1 LDLTGLTICEA
12 SKKLRNK
19 EISSM
24 ELTCAYLDK
33 IKKLDGK
40 IGSYIT
46 VCEEKA
52 LEQAAL
58 AQKKIDSKVSLSPL
72 TGIPMGIKD
81 NILTKDILTSCASKI
96 LSNFIP
102 SYDAAVVEKLYNND
116 AVLLGKTNLDE
127 FAMGSSTE
135 SSWYGITRNP
145 WNLNMVPGG
154 SSGGSAAAVAAGLA
168 CFSLGTDT
176 GGSIRQP
183 ASYCGV
189 VGLKPTYG
197 LVSRY
202 GLVDFASSF
211 DQIGPITRNTED
223 CAVVLNAITGHD
235 LNDSTSYNI
244 KYPDYT
250 SFLKEDVKGLKVGIP
265 REYMDDKLCE
275 DTKYSINE
283 AIKFFEQ
290 NGATV
295 IEVSLPAT
303 EYAVPAY
310 YILSSSEA
318 SLNLTG
324 FGSEIYGFQSSNYD
338 NDPDRH
344 KQTRGEGFGSGV
356 KTRVIIGTYAL
367 SSDFYNKHYKKAQK
381 VRRIICND
389 FQRVFKHVDI
399 IMGPTERGAA
409 YKIGEKANKP
419 LNISPGDIYT
429 VSVNMAGICAL
440 SIPCGKDK
448 RGLPIGMQLIARH
461 LDEGTLLKTAYTF
474 EKNTK
479 GIGLPQISELVQ
491 LKLNIGTSVG
501 DSTPTEARIRNPH
514 L

>member
-1 LDLTGLTICEA
+1 MDLTELTICEA
-12 SKKLRNK
+12 AKRLKEK
-19 EISSM
+19 EISSL
-24 ELTCAYLDK
+24 ELTYAYLDK
-33 IKKLDGK
+33 IKKFDGK

-58 AQKKIDSKVSLSPL
+58 AQKKIDSKESLSPL

-81 NILTKDILTSCASKI
+81 NILTKDILTSCASQM
-96 LSNFIP
+96 LSSFIP

-135 SSWYGITRNP
+135 SSWYKVTRNP
-145 WNLNMVPGG
+145 WDLSMVPGG

-197 LVSRY
+197 LISRY
-202 GLVDFASSF
+202 GLVALASSF

-223 CAVVLNAITGHD
+223 CAVVLNAIAGHD
-235 LNDSTSYNI
+235 PKDSTSSNI
-244 KYPDYT
+244 EYPDYT
-250 SFLKEDVKGLKVGIP
+250 SFLREDVRGLRIGVP

-275 DTKYSINE
+275 DTKHSINE
-283 AIKFFEQ
+283 AIKFFEK

-295 IEVSLPAT
+295 MEVSLPAT
-303 EYAVPAY
+303 EYAIPAY
-310 YILSSSEA
+310 YTLSSSEA
-318 SLNLTG
+318 SSNIAKL
-324 FGSEIYGFQSSNYD
+324 FSEKHGFQSSNYD
-338 NDPDRH
+338 NHLDLH
-344 KQTRGEGFGSGV
+344 KQVRGVGFGSSA

-367 SSDFYNKHYKKAQK
+367 NSDFYEYYNKAQK

-389 FQRVFKHVDI
+389 FQRVFKDVDI
-399 IMGPTERGAA
+399 ILGPTESCGA
-409 YKIGEKANKP
+409 YKIGEKASKP
-419 LNISPGDIYT
+419 LNMSLSDIYT

-448 RGLPIGMQLIARH
+448 RGLPVGTQIIARH
-461 LDEGTLLKTAYTF
+461 FDEGALLRTAYTF
-474 EKNTK
+474 EKNTQ
-479 GIGLPQISELVQ
+479 GIGLPPE
-491 LKLNIGTSVG
+491 
-501 DSTPTEARIRNPH
+501 PM
-514 L
+514 